1 MGIYYGPGIML
12 SVLHKLSHLILT
24 TNLWDRYYDYVYLH
38 MWKMRV
44 FEKLSV
50 WVNMAEGQ

>member
-44 FEKLSV
+44 FEKCMS
-50 WVNMAEGQ
+50 EHG